1 MMLEQI
7 LILSLVGRQRYREY
21 LAAKAPSC
29 LQHVLT
35 WLTAVPHA
43 GESRPKR
50 SPLTYGA
57 IMLVQCF
64 AGVCISIYA
73 IHCSLGWLSL
83 CMLAAGWILTTGA
96 MGSAKVVIYHY
107 CAHGTVFKTR
117 RANTT
122 AGHVLSIILLQQEFS
137 SYRQEHLLHHGK
149 YGVVSDTDEYRVFLR
164 KYLGMESGMPVWHL
178 WVSFGTNFVSPLTHS
193 LSLVNRI
200 RSTFLAGT
208 TLRRALAAGYWI
220 TCCSLVSYFH
230 AWRPFIL
237 VWLVPLT
244 VLLHAASCIRTLVEH
259 CPPGSGFNK
268 DTPADLDTI
277 GVFLG
282 RPPLNDGFLA
292 WTAWISRVLL
302 YDIPLRLAVMVGDTP
317 CHDWH
322 HHDPSSRDWPQYIHA
337 RAAAVSRANDREVFY
352 EIWGVWTA
360 IRHSIACISKASL
373 GDMPQMG
380 PSRQTTRHNSEIRH
394 RGLLEPSHSLASGI
408 GSITTDPEN
417 PVNYYVTPRNGG
429 KSIYELWEDG
439 KSFGDSVT
447 PSTYAPLYQAYVS
460 NLLQSLAGQYYAPV
474 LVSVGSGNAMVEAR
488 VKGAFLK
495 VFALDVN
502 QAACSIA
509 ISKGLVAVHADVRN
523 WQPPTPVH
531 IIYAD
536 GVMGHLVDE
545 ADGLRPVLARMK
557 SWLAPVSGILL
568 LMNDISRSSD
578 SLEKHPTVE
587 NFYWFSTQ
595 YLHSELERSGFSIK
609 HLEVVSYTRPLTG
622 CKDRAVALA
631 VPSRA

>member
-1 MMLEQI
+1 MMPKQI

-43 GESRPKR
+43 GESLPKR

-57 IMLVQCF
+57 LILVQCF
-64 AGVCISIYA
+64 AGIYISVYA
-73 IHCSLGWLSL
+73 IYCSLDLLSL
-83 CMLAAGWILTTGA
+83 CMLAAGSMLTTGA
-96 MGSAKVVIYHY
+96 IGVAKVVIYHY
-107 CAHGTVFKTR
+107 SAHGTVFKTR
-117 RANTT
+117 RANTI
-122 AGHVLSIILLQQEFS
+122 AGHILSIILLQQEFS
-137 SYRQEHLLHHGK
+137 SYRQEHLFHHGK

-164 KYLGMESGMPVWHL
+164 KHLGMEFGMPVRHL
-178 WVSFGTNFVSPLTHS
+178 WICLVTNLVSPLRHG

-200 RSTFLAGT
+200 KSTFLAGT
-208 TLRRALAAGYWI
+208 ALRRALAAGYWI
-220 TCCSLVSYFH
+220 TCCSLASYFH
-230 AWRPFIL
+230 VWVPFIL

-259 CPPGSGFNK
+259 CPTGSRFDR
-268 DTPADLDTI
+268 DTPTDVDTI

-282 RPPLNDGFLA
+282 RPPLNDDLLA
-292 WTAWISRVLL
+292 WTAWIGRVLL

-337 RAAAVSRANDREVFY
+337 RAAAVSRANHHETFY

-360 IRHSIACISKASL
+360 IRYSIACISNASL
-373 GDMPQMG
+373 GDKLEMG
-380 PSRQTTRHNSEIRH
+380 PRLQTTRHNSEISH
-394 RGLLEPSHSLASGI
+394 RDMREPSHSLASGI
-408 GSITTDPEN
+408 GSIATDPEN
-417 PVNYYVTPRNGG
+417 PADYYVTPRSGG
-429 KSIYELWEDG
+429 KSVYELWEDG

-447 PSTYAPLYQAYVS
+447 PSTSSSFYQAHVS

-474 LVSVGSGNAMVEAR
+474 LVSVGSGNAVVEAR
-488 VKGAFLK
+488 VKGVFQK
-495 VFALDVN
+495 VLALDVN

-509 ISKGLVAVHADVRN
+509 IKKGLVAVHADVRN

-545 ADGLRPVLARMK
+545 ADGLRPVLVRMR

-568 LMNDISRSSD
+568 FMNDISRSSD
-578 SLEKHPTVE
+578 FLEKHPTVK

-595 YLHSELERSGFSIK
+595 YLRSELERSGFSIK

-622 CKDRAVALA
+622 RKDRAVALA
-631 VPSRA
+631 VLSRT